1 MSDGW
6 EFDVSFDLDLRY
18 TGSAE
23 SELTRV
29 LTSRFLFVNPVLV
42 PYSGAY
48 MHRYTGGA
56 TSVLILAT
64 CLKALTTVQMAVLPG
79 EDAA

>member
-1 MSDGW
+1 
-6 EFDVSFDLDLRY
+6 
-18 TGSAE
+18 
-23 SELTRV
+23 
-29 LTSRFLFVNPVLV
+29 
-42 PYSGAY
+42 

-79 EDAA
+79 EDTA